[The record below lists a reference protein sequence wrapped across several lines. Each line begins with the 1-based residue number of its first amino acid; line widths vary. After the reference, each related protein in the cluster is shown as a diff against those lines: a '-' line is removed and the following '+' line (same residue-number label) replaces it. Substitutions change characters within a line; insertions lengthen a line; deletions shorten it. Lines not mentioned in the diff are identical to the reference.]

1 MKKDIGL
8 YIHIPFCDS
17 KCPYCDF
24 YSFRCKDDEKER
36 YVSLL
41 CDEIK
46 SKSGQI
52 NCKVNTLYIGG
63 GTPSCIGF
71 ERLCKIIEC
80 VKSNFSLTDGAE
92 ITVECNP
99 HSVSYEFF
107 KNIAAVGVNRVSLGL
122 QSANDNERK
131 RLGRI
136 SGKKEVENAV
146 NFARKAG
153 IENISLDVML
163 GIPESTVESLKATLD
178 FCIGQNVPHVSCY
191 ILKIEENTP
200 FYKMQNTLSLPDD
213 DTVADMYLYMCE
225 YLEKHGY
232 NQYEI
237 SNFSK
242 QGFESRHNLKYWNCE
257 EYLGIGSSAHSF
269 IDGKRFYCEKRT
281 DKFVCVPDGEGGDF
295 SEYAM
300 LKLRLKQGI
309 TEAET
314 ESRFSHPI
322 PEKMRREAEFFQKNG
337 LVISDSEGIRLTRN
351 GFLLSNTVISR
362 LIY

>member
-1 MKKDIGL
+1 MKKAIGL

-24 YSFRCKDDEKER
+24 YSFRCKEDEKER
-36 YVSLL
+36 YVTDL
-41 CDEIK
+41 CREIERQ
-46 SKSGQI
+46 SGQF
-52 NCKVNTLYIGG
+52 NCKADTLYIGG

-71 ERLCKIIEC
+71 KRVCKIIEC
-80 VKSNFSLTDGAE
+80 VKSNFFLSSGAE
-92 ITVECNP
+92 VTVECNP
-99 HSVSYEFF
+99 HSVSAEFF
-107 KNIAAVGVNRVSLGL
+107 KKIAAVGVNRVSLGL

-131 RLGRI
+131 KLGRL
-136 SGKKEVENAV
+136 SGKKDVENAV
-146 NFARKAG
+146 LFARAAG

-163 GIPESTVESLKATLD
+163 GIPESTRQSLESTLD
-178 FCIGQNVPHVSCY
+178 FCIAQEVPHISGY

-200 FYKMQNTLSLPDD
+200 FYKMQNSLSLPDD
-213 DTVADMYLYMCE
+213 DTVADMYLFMCE

-242 QGFESRHNLKYWNCE
+242 SGYESRHNLKYWNCE

-269 IDGKRFYCEKRT
+269 MNGKRFYCEKRT
-281 DKFVCVPDGEGGDF
+281 DKFVYVGDGTGGDF
-295 SEYAM
+295 CEYAM
-300 LKLRLKQGI
+300 LRLRLKEGI
-309 TEAET
+309 TEARTKE
-314 ESRFSHPI
+314 RFSFPI
-322 PEKMRREAEFFQKNG
+322 PEKMRREAEFLQKNG
-337 LVISDSEGIRLTRN
+337 LVVSDSEGIRLTRK